1 MTFCSRFW
9 VREMCEFDVIVDGK
23 IVFKDVIYAKV
34 EDGKVAVRNILGELR
49 EYRNHRIEEVDVNST
64 RLVLSAI

>member
-1 MTFCSRFW
+1 
-9 VREMCEFDVIVDGK
+9 MCEFDVIVDGK
-23 IVFKDVIYAKV
+23 IVFKDVICAKV